1 MYQLRTNGLLK
12 TRFWCFS
19 INVDVVNS
27 PESLVPWKNFERTE
41 ISTKNNVEFHQWT
54 CGFSS
59 TGMGTCINRR
69 CVPEKNRDLFSLATE
84 LSQLV
89 FWSNSNPLAHSNP
102 LTDSSDKRENHGWN
116 NEIKLWIIQF
126 IFYHQSSNH
135 LWYLWSNYG
144 CIDYT

>member
-19 INVDVVNS
+19 INVDVVKT
-27 PESLVPWKNFERTE
+27 PRKAWFPERTE

-54 CGFSS
+54 CGFLIYWNGHLYQQEMR
-59 TGMGTCINRR
+59 TR
-69 CVPEKNRDLFSLATE
+69 KNRDLFSLATE

-116 NEIKLWIIQF
+116 DEIKLWIIEF